1 MNSHHFVLSCV
12 FSVLPASLE
21 GQEKEEGGR
30 PEPMLSFSRI
40 LSLSLL
46 LHLSLSFSLLVSLS
60 RSLPLGEMTLEP
72 PLRPSLHALCALS
85 LNVKEEED
93 KRKRNHNGGMDVPSL
108 CVDTCP
114 PFRFLALLLFLFLV
128 LSLPPLS
135 RSLFLNVFLLAL
147 EGGERMGGERGA
159 HPQQPL
165 APFPFSF
172 SCLLCLS
179 HTKRFAAIQKKKNKQ
194 KGFGG

>member
-1 MNSHHFVLSCV
+1 
-12 FSVLPASLE
+12 
-21 GQEKEEGGR
+21 
-30 PEPMLSFSRI
+30 
-40 LSLSLL
+40 
-46 LHLSLSFSLLVSLS
+46 
-60 RSLPLGEMTLEP
+60 MTLEP
-72 PLRPSLHALCALS
+72 PLRPSLHAVCALS
-85 LNVKEEED
+85 LNVKEEEG

-114 PFRFLALLLFLFLV
+114 PFRFLALLLFLFLF

-159 HPQQPL
+159 HPQHPL

-172 SCLLCLS
+172 SFLPLLRNKK
-179 HTKRFAAIQKKKNKQ
+179 HFTVNQKTKNKQ
-194 KGFGG
+194 KGLGR